1 MGKTEIKTG
10 TVFYFI
16 ISARDDFI
24 AVKIVNSAF
33 VALPDLNIISAD
45 WPRLLSFLNIRYFD
59 FKFIQ
64 AFVEDC
70 AEFAVIQT
78 ILPNVVFRKSNNVA
92 FVKLNNLITVK
103 EKRDD
108 VCFVSSD
115 YAVFLA

>member
-33 VALPDLNIISAD
+33 VALPDLNIIGAD

-115 YAVFLA
+115 SRLAVS